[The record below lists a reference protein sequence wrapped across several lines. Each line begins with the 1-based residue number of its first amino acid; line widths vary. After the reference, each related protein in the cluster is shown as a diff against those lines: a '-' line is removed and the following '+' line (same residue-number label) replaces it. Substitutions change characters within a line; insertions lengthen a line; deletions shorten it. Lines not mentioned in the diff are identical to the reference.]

1 MKVRAVIA
9 MNRGIGYEIDGIY
22 YVSSMFIPEIVRDKV
37 IDTHFLINKTMFIIT
52 KSK

>member
-1 MKVRAVIA
+1 MKVRAVIT

-37 IDTHFLINKTMFIIT
+37 VDTHYLIKGTMIINT
-52 KSK
+52 KNT